1 MARRALPLFGDL
13 LEKPA
18 KAPTLEGARKRL
30 GGKANRSAQT
40 GAVVRLI
47 DDEPRAFGIV
57 LYADEFELDVL
68 LCVSGEVGK
77 LLRKTKPELTLPAD
91 VEMVDAALLAD
102 VRVFASLEEGQRV
115 RFAEDSGTTDG
126 LLVEKCRYGALVAK
140 DDGKILAVGFRK
152 LWPVSKA
159 LA

>member
-1 MARRALPLFGDL
+1 MARRLALPLFGDL
-13 LEKPA
+13 LEKPP

-30 GGKANRSAQT
+30 GGKANRNAQT

-57 LYADEFELDVL
+57 LYADEYELDVL
-68 LCVSGEVGK
+68 LGGK

>member
-1 MARRALPLFGDL
+1 LFGDL
-13 LEKPA
+13 LEKPT

-30 GGKANRSAQT
+30 GGKANRSTQT
-40 GAVVRLI
+40 GAVVQLI
-47 DDEPRAFGIV
+47 DEARGSYGIV
-57 LYADEFELDVL
+57 LYADEHELDVL
-68 LCVSGEVGK
+68 LGHQ
-77 LLRKTKPELTLPAD
+77 LLRKTKPELTLPAEVD
-91 VEMVDAALLAD
+91 SVDAALLAD

-115 RFAEDSGTTDG
+115 RCAEESGTSDG